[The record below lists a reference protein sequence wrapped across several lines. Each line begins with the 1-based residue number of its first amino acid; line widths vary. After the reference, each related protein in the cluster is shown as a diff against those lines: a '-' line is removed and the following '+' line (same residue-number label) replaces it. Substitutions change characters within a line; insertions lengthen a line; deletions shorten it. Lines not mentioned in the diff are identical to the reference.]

1 MFNLSIRI
9 YGNVDFKLNE
19 AENLVVQKL
28 ASHPAPTDARFYFNT
43 EDHKFYGHNGTEQ
56 VDLSY
61 KEGNIA
67 VDTYDDLALLDNLE
81 DGLVVYVND
90 EDMKYAQDDTTES
103 WIVPKTS
110 GLFGVSRGRI

>member
-43 EDHKFYGHNGTEQ
+43 EDHKFYGHNGTE
-56 VDLSY
+56 
-61 KEGNIA
+61 
-67 VDTYDDLALLDNLE
+67 
-81 DGLVVYVND
+81 
-90 EDMKYAQDDTTES
+90 
-103 WIVPKTS
+103 
-110 GLFGVSRGRI
+110 